1 MNSDIKNIF
10 QEIPDF
16 LSILGFQDAYLD
28 KENDVWVIEFMPGKD
43 LTHSKGTI
51 VQGGFVSGMIDAS
64 MSQLIMYL
72 SHGKD
77 LPLTLDLDIKFL
89 KSCVPNIK
97 TTAISKI
104 VRKGKSIIFTT
115 GELYQNNQL
124 IAVGT
129 ATNKIININS

>member
-104 VRKGKSIIFTT
+104 VRKGKSIIFTS

>member
-1 MNSDIKNIF
+1 MNNDIKNIF

-28 KENDVWVIEFMPGKD
+28 KENDEWVIEFMPGKE
-43 LTHSKGTI
+43 LTHSNGTI

-97 TTAISKI
+97 TTATSKV
-104 VRKGKSIIFTT
+104 VRKGKSIIFTS